1 MYTHEL
7 HKSPKLPAL
16 LKVYSEKQK
25 VAEEIKAL
33 KASDGRVSIDI
44 IRKIIVNT
52 SPFAN
57 CYCTTITILWKPQ
70 FLTNSMP
77 VLKLGY
83 QLFVFGSQRDE

>member
-44 IRKIIVNT
+44 RKIIVNT
-52 SPFAN
+52 SPFTN
-57 CYCTTITILWKPQ
+57 CCCTTITILWKPQ
-70 FLTNSMP
+70 FLTNSLLP
-77 VLKLGY
+77 LRLN
-83 QLFVFGSQRDE
+83 